1 MRCAIV
7 GLGWWA
13 GTLVDAVAGSESISF
28 VAAVSRSGKE
38 RDREFAN
45 AHGLKCVAS
54 LEEALALPEVDAV
67 ILATPPAGHCEQAL
81 QAIAAGKHVFCEKPF
96 TMTRE
101 QAAQV
106 TEAAAA
112 AGVALAL
119 GYNRRFHPSW
129 IDLKER
135 ISSGE
140 LGTILHAECTMSGP
154 NGLSL
159 TEEAWRARP
168 EDAPCGGLFPMGV
181 HAVDGFIDLFG
192 EIESAFCLSLRRAV
206 PSDNDDT
213 TSILMRMR
221 SGSTAY
227 LGTMMA
233 TVPSFRFQV
242 YGSKASAT
250 LGGAVHVVG
259 QSSHQRRSGLFG
271 SYLLQPIK
279 GDAAA
284 LEVPE
289 FDVNR
294 AELEAFAAAAAGAQP
309 YPISHEQMVHGV
321 AATEAIVRSARS
333 GRQEI
338 VA

>member
-1 MRCAIV
+1 
-7 GLGWWA
+7 
-13 GTLVDAVAGSESISF
+13 
-28 VAAVSRSGKE
+28 
-38 RDREFAN
+38 
-45 AHGLKCVAS
+45 
-54 LEEALALPEVDAV
+54 
-67 ILATPPAGHCEQAL
+67 
-81 QAIAAGKHVFCEKPF
+81 
-96 TMTRE
+96 
-101 QAAQV
+101 
-106 TEAAAA
+106 
-112 AGVALAL
+112 
-119 GYNRRFHPSW
+119 
-129 IDLKER
+129 
-135 ISSGE
+135 
-140 LGTILHAECTMSGP
+140 
-154 NGLSL
+154 
-159 TEEAWRARP
+159 
-168 EDAPCGGLFPMGV
+168 
-181 HAVDGFIDLFG
+181 
-192 EIESAFCLSLRRAV
+192 
-206 PSDNDDT
+206 
-213 TSILMRMR
+213 
-221 SGSTAY
+221 
-227 LGTMMA
+227 MMA